1 MSRPNRLTAVLSG
14 ILLGMGLRSLAN
26 VMKQDKAG
34 REKAIVISLLICVL
48 LLALT
53 ALLWALG
60 LI

>member
-26 VMKQDKAG
+26 VIKQDKAG

-53 ALLWALG
+53 ALFWALG

>member
-53 ALLWALG
+53 ALFWALG